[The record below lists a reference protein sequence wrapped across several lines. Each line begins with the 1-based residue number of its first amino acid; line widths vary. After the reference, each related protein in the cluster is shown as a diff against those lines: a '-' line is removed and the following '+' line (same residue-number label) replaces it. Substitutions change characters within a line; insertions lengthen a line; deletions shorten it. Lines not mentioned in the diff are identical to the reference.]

1 MKEGSA
7 DEKKHK
13 RVVKFIERRMV
24 VSRAAGAGEW
34 GVRADWGQNFS
45 WEKME
50 KALETIDSGN
60 GYTAL

>member
-1 MKEGSA
+1 
-7 DEKKHK
+7 
-13 RVVKFIERRMV
+13 MV
-24 VSRAAGAGEW
+24 VSKAAGAGEW